1 MARLTL
7 KEASMAQPN
16 AGASARRR
24 PLVER
29 RLRLTTGLILFSF
42 ATSHFLNHACGIL
55 RLPTMDAI
63 RVVLLWPWRTPVGQT
78 LLYGSLLVH
87 GSLGFYAIFRRR
99 HLWIPPSELAQIL
112 LGLSIPPL
120 IIIHATNVRLG
131 HLLFGLPLTYPW
143 LIYRYWHLSPF
154 VGVPR
159 QFLLL
164 LVLWIHGCIGLRS
177 TMRFKPWYPNWMPI
191 LAALATLIP
200 VLAIS
205 GIIDAGH
212 DFDATAAQDQGFLAT
227 FKLQTPEETAALARI
242 CEILILIYLGLV
254 GGVFALSGARE
265 WHQRRFR
272 AVNIGY
278 PDGKRSV
285 APRGFSILE
294 ASRFAGI
301 PHTSMCGGRGRCST
315 CRIRVGAGLESLP
328 PPNAAEANTLAAIG
342 AADDIRLACQVR
354 PLADVDVIPLL
365 TLGRARRMPFAD
377 SLITS
382 TEHEIAALFIDLR
395 NSTKLAD
402 GRLPYDAFYVI
413 DRYVGAV
420 CHAVEANGGHVTS
433 VAGDGVMCFF
443 GGDRD
448 AQAAAQAAILTLRDL
463 WRTLSALSIEFEA
476 AFDFPLRFGAG
487 CHLGLAVVGGLESRQ
502 SAQFLGEVGNIAA
515 RLESLAKEF
524 ECSIVLSREVIVR
537 AGFAMPTVDIHRIRI
552 PSVSREIEVVAFRT
566 ERELDELI
574 LTLG

>member
-1 MARLTL
+1 MTQAAT
-7 KEASMAQPN
+7 AQLAN
-16 AGASARRR
+16 GGAIGRRRR
-24 PLVER
+24 PIER
-29 RLRLTTGLILFSF
+29 RLRLATGLILFTF
-42 ATSHFLNHACGIL
+42 ATTHFLNHACGLL
-55 RLPTMDAI
+55 RLPAMDAI

-78 LLYGSLLVH
+78 LLYGSLLIH
-87 GSLGFYAIFRRR
+87 GGLGLYAIFRRR

-120 IIIHATNVRLG
+120 IIIHAANVRLG
-131 HLLFGLPLTYPW
+131 HVLFGLPLSYPW
-143 LIYRYWHLSPF
+143 LIYRYWFLSPF

-177 TMRFKPWYPNWMPI
+177 AMRFKPWYPRWMPT
-191 LAALATLIP
+191 LAVLATLIP

-212 DFDATAAQDQGFLAT
+212 DFDASAAADPGFLAK
-227 FKLQTPEETAALARI
+227 FKLESPAEAVTLSKI
-242 CEILILIYLGLV
+242 GEILILVYLGLV
-254 GGVFALSGARE
+254 GAVFALNGARE

-272 AVNIGY
+272 AVTINY
-278 PDGKRSV
+278 PHGRRAL

-315 CRIRVGAGLESLP
+315 CRIRVHAGLAALP
-328 PPNAAEANTLAAIG
+328 PPNAAEANTLATI
-342 AADDIRLACQVR
+342 AAPADIRLACQVR

-365 TLGRARRMPFAD
+365 TPGRLKMTPFVEALD
-377 SLITS
+377 AS

-395 NSTKLAD
+395 NSMKLAD

-420 CHAVEANGGHVTS
+420 CQAVQGHGGHVTS

-448 AQAAAQAAILTLRDL
+448 APAAARAAIFALRDL
-463 WRTLSALSIEFEA
+463 WRALAELSVEFEA

-487 CHLGLAVVGGLESRQ
+487 CHLGLAVVGGLESRET
-502 SAQFLGEVGNIAA
+502 AQFLGEVGNIAS
-515 RLESLAKEF
+515 RLEGMAKELA
-524 ECSIVLSREVIVR
+524 CAIVLSRQVIER
-537 AGFAMPTVDIHRIRI
+537 AGFAMPAREIHRARI
-552 PSVSREIEVVAFRT
+552 SNVSEEIDLIALRT
-566 ERELDELI
+566 ERELDALVAS
-574 LTLG
+574 LR

>member
-1 MARLTL
+1 
-7 KEASMAQPN
+7 MAQHQP
-16 AGASARRR
+16 GALARRHA
-24 PLVER
+24 PIER
-29 RLRLTTGLILFSF
+29 RLRLTTGVILFSF
-42 ATSHFLNHACGIL
+42 ATSHFLNHACGVL
-55 RLPTMDAI
+55 RVPTMDAI
-63 RVVLLWPWRTPVGQT
+63 RVVLLWPWRTNIGQT

-87 GSLGFYAIFRRR
+87 GSLGFSAILRRR
-99 HLWIPPSELAQIL
+99 HLWIPPAELTQIL

-120 IIIHATNVRLG
+120 IIIHAVNVRLG

-143 LIYRYWHLSPF
+143 LLYRYWHLSPF

-164 LVLWIHGCIGLRS
+164 LVIWIHGCIGLRS
-177 TMRFKPWYPNWMPI
+177 TMRFKPWYPSWKPF
-191 LAALATLIP
+191 LAALAALIP
-200 VLAIS
+200 ILAIS

-212 DFDATAAQDQGFLAT
+212 DFDATAMEDPGFLAT
-227 FKLQTPEETAALARI
+227 FNLQTPEQTAALARI
-242 CEILILIYLGLV
+242 SETLILIYLGLV
-254 GGVFALSGARE
+254 GGLFALSGARE

-272 AVNIGY
+272 TVTIGY
-278 PDGKRSV
+278 PNGRRTL

-315 CRIRVGAGLESLP
+315 CRVRVNAGIDALP
-328 PPNAAEANTLAAIG
+328 PPNAAEAHTLAAIG
-342 AADDIRLACQVR
+342 ASGDIRLACQVR
-354 PLADVDVIPLL
+354 PLADVDVVPLL
-365 TLGRARRMPFAD
+365 TLGRANMMPFAD

-382 TEHEIAALFIDLR
+382 TEHEIAALFVDLR

-487 CHLGLAVVGGLESRQ
+487 CHMGLAVVGGLESRQ

-524 ECSIVLSREVIVR
+524 ACSIVLSRELIMR
-537 AGFAMPTVDIHRIRI
+537 AGFAMPTGEIHRIRI
-552 PSVSREIEVVAFRT
+552 PGVSRELELAAFRT
-566 ERELDELI
+566 AQELDKLI
-574 LTLG
+574 SPLA

>member
-1 MARLTL
+1 
-7 KEASMAQPN
+7 MAQHQP
-16 AGASARRR
+16 GALAKRHA
-24 PLVER
+24 PIER
-29 RLRLTTGLILFSF
+29 RLRLTTGVILFSF

-55 RLPTMDAI
+55 RVPTMDAI
-63 RVVLLWPWRTPVGQT
+63 RVVLLWPWRTTVGQT

-87 GSLGFYAIFRRR
+87 GSLGFFAILRRR
-99 HLWIPPSELAQIL
+99 HLWIPPAELTQIL

-120 IIIHATNVRLG
+120 IIIHAVNVRLG

-143 LIYRYWHLSPF
+143 LLYRYWHLSPF

-164 LVLWIHGCIGLRS
+164 LVIWIHGCIGLRS
-177 TMRFKPWYPNWMPI
+177 TMRFKPWYPGWKPF
-191 LAALATLIP
+191 LAALAALVP

-212 DFDATAAQDQGFLAT
+212 DFDATAMEDPGFLAT
-227 FKLQTPEETAALARI
+227 FKLQTPEQTAALARI
-242 CEILILIYLGLV
+242 SEILILVYLGLV
-254 GGVFALSGARE
+254 GGLFALSGARE

-272 AVNIGY
+272 AVTIGY
-278 PDGKRSV
+278 PNGRRSL

-294 ASRFAGI
+294 ASRYAGI

-315 CRIRVGAGLESLP
+315 CRVRVNAGIEGLP
-328 PPNAAEANTLAAIG
+328 PPNAAEAHTLAAIG
-342 AADDIRLACQVR
+342 ASDDIRLACQVR
-354 PLADVDVIPLL
+354 PQANVDVVPLL
-365 TLGRARRMPFAD
+365 TLGRPNMMPFAE
-377 SLITS
+377 SLTAS
-382 TEHEIAALFIDLR
+382 TEHEIAALFVDLR

-420 CHAVEANGGHVTS
+420 CHAVESNGGHVTS
-433 VAGDGVMCFF
+433 VAGDGVMSFF

-448 AQAAAQAAILTLRDL
+448 AQTAAQAAILTLRDL
-463 WRTLSALSIEFEA
+463 WRTLAALSLEFEA

-487 CHLGLAVVGGLESRQ
+487 CHIGVAVVGGLESRQ

-515 RLESLAKEF
+515 RLESHAKELA
-524 ECSIVLSREVIVR
+524 CSVVLSRELIMR
-537 AGFAMPTVDIHRIRI
+537 AGLAMPANEINRIQI
-552 PSVSREIEVVAFRT
+552 PGVSKELELVAFRT
-566 ERELDELI
+566 AQSLDELI
-574 LTLG
+574 SPLG